1 MKRDEQLSP
10 ILSGSSGAIYVAA
23 TVALFLLL
31 SGVLAYAYPHFLPGP
46 PEQAVQ
52 RFLVAQQAGTWDYVG
67 YVLQGPIFMRED
79 FIHAAGQCKL
89 VGFEISDSYSNRMRW
104 AAGKSGD
111 METVWVREHY
121 SSTDGKRIVT
131 IEVEYTLHRRGGEWF
146 IELDSL
152 LGEGGIRQF
161 LYGRGVTV

>member
-1 MKRDEQLSP
+1 VKHDEQSLAKKSN
-10 ILSGSSGAIYVAA
+10 GSGAVYVVA

-46 PEQAVQ
+46 PEQAVR

-67 YVLQGPIFMRED
+67 YVLQGPVFLRED
-79 FIHAAGQCKL
+79 YIRAAGQCKL
-89 VGFEISDSYSNRMRW
+89 MSFEISDAYSNRMRW
-104 AAGKSGD
+104 ATGKSSD
-111 METVWVREHY
+111 METVRVREHY

-131 IEVEYTLHRRGGEWF
+131 IEVEYTLHRHGGEWF

-152 LGEGGIRQF
+152 LGEGGIRDF
-161 LYGRGVTV
+161 LYKRGVPI